1 MRQMQYFIKIIVTAL
16 LVVGISEA
24 GKRNQYAGAVLASL
38 PITSILALTWFF
50 YETGSKEKT
59 AQLSGDIMLMVL
71 PSLAF
76 FICLPILLKK
86 DWSYPAALAAS
97 SGVTFGCYVMFFK
110 ILSVFRPG

>member
-1 MRQMQYFIKIIVTAL
+1 MQYFIKIIVTAL

-24 GKRNQYAGAVLASL
+24 GKRNQFAGAVLASL

-59 AQLSGDIMLMVL
+59 AQLAGNITLMVL

-76 FICLPILLKK
+76 FISLPILLKK

-97 SGVTFGCYVMFFK
+97 SGATFGCYVMFFK
-110 ILSVFRPG
+110 IISVFRPG